1 MRELVDTLNHAVRV
15 AEGKTKE
22 LNQLN
27 VTVVYEQGYNMK
39 TILVLLGV
47 LLAVAIIGS
56 GLACATATSETMDSR
71 AVPATLYGTT
81 SGGDLVCFLVDTD
94 GTLQTA

>member
-1 MRELVDTLNHAVRV
+1 
-15 AEGKTKE
+15 
-22 LNQLN
+22 
-27 VTVVYEQGYNMK
+27 MK

-56 GLACATATSETMDSR
+56 GLAHATATATSETLDSR

-81 SGGDLVCFLVDTD
+81 AGGDLVCFLVDTD